1 MHMRLAAL
9 AAWVVACALAWP
21 VHASER
27 PTPEKRGLDE
37 QPPVTL
43 TLDDAFARVASHRNK
58 THPDLRLFDTRRD
71 VLQAERDRAVQRPAF
86 VAGVTLENVLGSGE
100 TAGLGGAELTLSLA
114 SVLERGGKLDARR
127 TLAQSR
133 IDALAIER
141 ETTRLDLLAEVAR
154 RHLAAVAAEHQR
166 RIAEQDIAQRRRTV
180 AAARQRLQAG
190 ASPESV
196 VFNAQAALARAELE
210 RDRAVQRG
218 IAARQHLA
226 ALWGERDPR
235 FAVAGGDP
243 LSLPAVESASV
254 LAAMLD
260 ATPEL
265 AQFADERRIREAR
278 LQLARSE
285 AAPDVDWQ
293 VGVRRL
299 QADGDV
305 ALIGGVSMAL
315 GARGRAEPGIRAA
328 EAELASL
335 EIEREAR
342 GMALYS
348 TLADARGRYALAQVE
363 VRRLRDE
370 VLPKLAQA
378 ESAAERAY
386 RAGAISY
393 LEWAQL
399 QSERTSAR
407 RQQLDAALEAQRAL
421 IELQRLTGQAL
432 VVAPNAN
439 AQGISP

>member
-27 PTPEKRGLDE
+27 PTPEKGRLDD
-37 QPPVTL
+37 QSPGTL

-58 THPDLRLFDTRRD
+58 THPELRLFDTRRD
-71 VLQAERDRAVQRPAF
+71 LLQAERDRALQRPAF
-86 VAGVTLENVLGSGE
+86 VAGATLENALGSGDS
-100 TAGLGGAELTLSLA
+100 AGLGGAELTLSLA

-133 IDALAIER
+133 IDALAVER

-166 RIAEQDIAQRRRTV
+166 RIAEQDITQRRRTV

-196 VFNAQAALARAELE
+196 VFTAQAALARAELE

-218 IAARQHLA
+218 IGARQHLA

-235 FAVAGGDP
+235 FVVSGGDP
-243 LSLPAVESASV
+243 LSLPTIEPASA
-254 LAAMLD
+254 LATMLD
-260 ATPEL
+260 GTPEL
-265 AQFADERRIREAR
+265 VQFIDEQRIREAR

-285 AAPDVDWQ
+285 ATPDLDWQ

-299 QADGDV
+299 QTDGDIGLV
-305 ALIGGVSMAL
+305 GGVSMAL
-315 GARGRAEPGIRAA
+315 GTRGRAEPSIRAA

-342 GMALYS
+342 GMSLYS

-399 QSERTSAR
+399 QSERTQAR

-421 IELQRLTGQAL
+421 IELQRLTGQTL